1 MKFMQHH
8 IKLFVESCV
17 ELLDCREPV
26 FEFGSLQVADQ
37 VGFSDLRGFFTGK
50 QYIGCDMRQG
60 IGVDQVEDLEK
71 GLTIPTGT
79 ASTVLSFDTL
89 EHVFDVTGAMSEM
102 TRILRNDDGLLV
114 ISSVFQWPI
123 HAHPYDYWR
132 FTPECFRRLL
142 CGFDAVLVGAQGDA
156 DNPVSIVGI
165 GIKTTNREKWKRRF
179 DDLTN
184 HFQDKMNRSF
194 HDGMSP
200 LEKIKLAGY
209 RSLRPGRH
217 RRKTESIRFH
227 WQYSETEKRP

>member
-37 VGFSDLRGFFTGK
+37 VGFSDLRGFFTVK

-102 TRILRNDDGLLV
+102 TRILRDDDGCW
-114 ISSVFQWPI
+114 SSVPSSSGQSMRIPTITGVF
-123 HAHPYDYWR
+123 Y
-132 FTPECFRRLL
+132 PECFAAFCAGSTLSSS
-142 CGFDAVLVGAQGDA
+142 GA
-156 DNPVSIVGI
+156 
-165 GIKTTNREKWKRRF
+165 RRF
-179 DDLTN
+179 RQSRI
-184 HFQDKMNRSF
+184 HC
-194 HDGMSP
+194 
-200 LEKIKLAGY
+200 
-209 RSLRPGRH
+209 RH
-217 RRKTESIRFH
+217 RGQDNESRKVEASL
-227 WQYSETEKRP
+227 